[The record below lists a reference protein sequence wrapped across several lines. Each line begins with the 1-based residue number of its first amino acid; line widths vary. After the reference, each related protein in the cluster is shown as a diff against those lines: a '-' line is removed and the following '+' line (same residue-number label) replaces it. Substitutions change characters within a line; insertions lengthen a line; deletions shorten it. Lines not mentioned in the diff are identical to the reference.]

1 MTKTLIKYCIMTE
14 DESQIEVGL
23 SRHYYFESVENIFN
37 GKCKAQIKF
46 FSTINMAKSAF
57 SASFGMI
64 WDDELQR
71 FRCRCEDYYKTRYII
86 KEVEVTYNFKD

>member
-1 MTKTLIKYCIMTE
+1 MTKSLTKYCIMTE

-23 SRHYYFESVENIFN
+23 SKHYYFEPVENIFS

-57 SASFGMI
+57 SASFCKI
-64 WDDELQR
+64 WDEELQCFKNR
-71 FRCRCEDYYKTRYII
+71 SEIYDKTRYII

>member
-1 MTKTLIKYCIMTE
+1 MTKSLTKYCIMTE

-23 SRHYYFESVENIFN
+23 SKHYYFELVENIFS

-57 SASFGMI
+57 SASFRTI
-64 WDDELQR
+64 WDDELQC
-71 FRCRCEDYYKTRYII
+71 FRNRYEGYDKTRYII
-86 KEVEVTYNFKD
+86 KEVEVVYNFKD